1 MSESAM
7 QPLTQPNSEEI
18 EGEIAGDYA
27 QPLLPELV
35 QEGESLGELCAILI
49 HNDNVTPYDYVIQI
63 LGSLFWLSE
72 EIAEHIAWTA
82 HTKGAAVVVVRPRS
96 EAEKLAKVAGG
107 RAKLAGFPLTFTV
120 EPA

>member
-7 QPLTQPNSEEI
+7 QPLTQPGAE
-18 EGEIAGDYA
+18 EIAGELSP
-27 QPLLPELV
+27 PLVPELV
-35 QEGESLGELCAILI
+35 QEGESLGELCTILI
-49 HNDNVTPYDYVIQI
+49 HNDDVTPYDYVIQI

-96 EAEKLAKVAGG
+96 EAEKLVKVAGG